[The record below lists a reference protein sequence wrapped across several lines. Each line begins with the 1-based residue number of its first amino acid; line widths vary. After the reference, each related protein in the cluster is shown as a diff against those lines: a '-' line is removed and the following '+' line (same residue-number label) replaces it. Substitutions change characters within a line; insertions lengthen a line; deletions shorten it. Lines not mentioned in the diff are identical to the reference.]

1 MIKLDKIAKYNDEI
15 YSGSPQ
21 TRNTGATEYQ
31 SNADPQKEWQSQNS
45 NLTLSDRDSDTRS
58 TALMG
63 QMNNMEH
70 NINMFL
76 NNAKLNNAQRNEHCR
91 DEKSSW
97 YVGAYFSISQTT
109 SCSQG
114 SANRQRSRT
123 TT

>member
-31 SNADPQKEWQSQNS
+31 SNADPQKEWQSRDS
-45 NLTLSDRDSDTRS
+45 NLTLSDRDSDTRT
-58 TALMG
+58 TALTG
-63 QMNNMEH
+63 QMNKLEH
-70 NINMFL
+70 NINIFL
-76 NNAKLNNAQRNEHCR
+76 NNAKRNEHCR
-91 DEKSSW
+91 DEKSRW
-97 YVGAYFSISQTT
+97 YVGAYFSQTT